1 MRHLTVY
8 KRFALIIAVLT
19 VVFVSALVAQV
30 MVLRETVIEERRTKV
45 FDMVEA
51 AKKILSNYEE
61 KARAGKISP
70 VDARQLAF
78 DAIGAMRWGKS
89 SDYLGVYGAGSSNAG
104 VTYVHANP
112 KYINVNRWD
121 YKDHNGQLVIQNIVG
136 KARAGGGFLQYEVP
150 KATGGPELPKLTYA
164 GGYGEG
170 EQLLAIQ
177 AGVYTDDIETVV
189 FAKAIWIAVGGLG
202 GLLIAAIAAFALG
215 RGLVRPLDRICNTM
229 EHLAKGDL
237 NVEVPFIGHLNEIGQ
252 ISRSLSIFKDR
263 LFDADRVR
271 TEREEATARAMAERK
286 AAMNRIAGDFE
297 RSVGSIVAG
306 AASAAAEM
314 QRSAQSL
321 SAIAK
326 ETTRQSTTV
335 ASAAQQTTG
344 NVQTVAA
351 AAEELSRSS
360 QEISQQIDHSASIAQ
375 SAVAQADR
383 TNAMVEGLLA
393 STQKIG
399 EVMGLIQNIAAQTN
413 LLALNAT
420 IEAARAGDAGKGFA
434 VVANEVKALS
444 TQTAKATE
452 EIADQIQ
459 AIRDATGTTAEAI
472 REIWC
477 HDRSDQRDRNHHR
490 RRGRGTGC
498 IDQGDCP
505 QRAPGRAGHPRGH
518 AKHRRS
524 ESGFGPG
531 GRRRRTCSKF
541 GRRAGKAIRTL
552 EARGRE
558 LSHDSA
564 GGVTRATSGDRKLAV
579 FECRVGSASSSMSR
593 TGVHQ
598 ERRQLAVAA
607 MPPRAQ
613 RRTSGTGN
621 LIPPR
626 AQHQTSA
633 QPARSIA
640 FWMTTQAC
648 HGRAGPSH
656 DQAAITKPWSL
667 ASTFSLPWRIRYRKR
682 TAIR

>member
-1 MRHLTVY
+1 V
-8 KRFALIIAVLT
+8 
-19 VVFVSALVAQV
+19 
-30 MVLRETVIEERRTKV
+30 
-45 FDMVEA
+45 
-51 AKKILSNYEE
+51 
-61 KARAGKISP
+61 
-70 VDARQLAF
+70 
-78 DAIGAMRWGKS
+78 
-89 SDYLGVYGAGSSNAG
+89 
-104 VTYVHANP
+104 
-112 KYINVNRWD
+112 
-121 YKDHNGQLVIQNIVG
+121 
-136 KARAGGGFLQYEVP
+136 
-150 KATGGPELPKLTYA
+150 PKLTYA

-177 AGVYTDDIETVV
+177 AGVYTDDIEAVV

-237 NVEVPFIGHLNEIGQ
+237 NVEVPFTGHRNEIGQ

-472 REIWC
+472 REIGATIGQINEIATTIAAAVEEQGASTKEIA
-477 HDRSDQRDRNHHR
+477 HSVHQAAQ
-490 RRGRGTGC
+490 GT
-498 IDQGDCP
+498 QGVM
-505 QRAPGRAGHPRGH
+505 QNIAEVNQA
-518 AKHRRS
+518 
-524 ESGFGPG
+524 SGQVG
-531 GRRRRTCSKF
+531 
-541 GRRAGKAIRTL
+541 AA
-552 EARGRE
+552 AE
-558 LSHDSA
+558 LVLSSA
-564 GGVTRATSGDRKLAV
+564 GELARQSERLKHEVESFLTTVRAA
-579 FECRVGSASSSMSR
+579 
-593 TGVHQ
+593 
-598 ERRQLAVAA
+598 
-607 MPPRAQ
+607 
-613 RRTSGTGN
+613 
-621 LIPPR
+621 
-626 AQHQTSA
+626 
-633 QPARSIA
+633 
-640 FWMTTQAC
+640 
-648 HGRAGPSH
+648 
-656 DQAAITKPWSL
+656 
-667 ASTFSLPWRIRYRKR
+667 
-682 TAIR
+682 